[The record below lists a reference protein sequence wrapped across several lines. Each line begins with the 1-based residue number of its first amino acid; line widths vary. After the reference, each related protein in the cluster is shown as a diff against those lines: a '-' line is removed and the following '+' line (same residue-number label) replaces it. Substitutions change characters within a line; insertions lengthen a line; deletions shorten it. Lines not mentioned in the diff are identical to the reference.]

1 MVESPRLHEVLEA
14 EGSGEIVPFVA
25 FGTDGDGHAQ
35 GFLADA
41 LELVER
47 IAVLAGEAEVVVVA
61 GGALRRTQHWQVD
74 SAFQEIA
81 LRLFLAS
88 VLGAAAGTSF
98 HAPGAGKVRLEVI
111 ARQALAALVL
121 VLVVAALAVLP
132 AAVEALAGGEGLRF
146 GADEAGRRRGAVYQR
161 AVGHAICWFVPIG
174 AGNAAD
180 LAVDHFEVSAAR
192 DLLFEAGGVVLEV
205 AWHALEA
212 EFFLHAALAV
222 SRASFASAVGQVVS
236 LEAGEAG

>member
-1 MVESPRLHEVLEA
+1 MVERPCLHEVLEA

-25 FGTDGDGHAQ
+25 LGTDGDGHAQ

-47 IAVLAGEAEVVVVA
+47 IAGLAGEAEVVVVA

-98 HAPGAGKVRLEVI
+98 HALGAGKVRLEVI

-121 VLVVAALAVLP
+121 VLLVAALAVLP
-132 AAVEALAGGEGLRF
+132 AAVEALA
-146 GADEAGRRRGAVYQR
+146 
-161 AVGHAICWFVPIG
+161 
-174 AGNAAD
+174 
-180 LAVDHFEVSAAR
+180 
-192 DLLFEAGGVVLEV
+192 
-205 AWHALEA
+205 
-212 EFFLHAALAV
+212 
-222 SRASFASAVGQVVS
+222 
-236 LEAGEAG
+236 